1 MKLRAP
7 AIPLITVDPYFSVWS
22 KDEHLNYAK
31 TVHWTGKSNS
41 IVGTVTVDGAE
52 YSFLGYHRN
61 LRKMRQLSLEIT
73 ALSTV
78 AVYENGAIRLTVSFT
93 TPLLP
98 LDYERMTRPV
108 SYMEA
113 SFTALDGK
121 EHEVTLRV
129 QAEESLCLDHV
140 GQSPVVA
147 EEVAISDSLH
157 GMRMGNSVQ
166 EPLSRDGD
174 DLRIDWGYFY
184 LAMEGT
190 DVQCTAPVIEGVRQ
204 VAVSAPMKPSERR
217 LVLFAYDDVASI
229 EYFGQPL
236 CSFWNRNGKTIGTAI
251 AEAAA
256 EYDEVM
262 ARARAFSAELYRD
275 AAAAGG
281 EQYAELLSLAYR
293 QVIAA
298 HKLVVDAD
306 GELLFISKECFS
318 NGCAATVDVS
328 YPSVPLFLLYDPELV
343 KAMLRPVYR
352 YAASADWHEK
362 YRFDFAPHDVGRYP
376 RLNGQVYGYDR
387 ASGEMR
393 LAKQMPVEECGNM
406 LIMEAAVA
414 VATGNADFAA
424 SHMDVLEGWVR
435 YLTENGR
442 DPENQL
448 CTDDFAGHLAHNCNL
463 SLKAIMGIVGFSLL
477 LGMQGDREGE
487 AHYVALAREMAD
499 HFKKY
504 AANGDG
510 SFRLAYDRPDTFSMK
525 YNMVW
530 DKLWGTGI
538 FGQELMDAELAENER
553 HFNTYGMPLDSR
565 AEYTKSDWL
574 VWTASM
580 AADKET
586 FERFVAPLWLAY
598 HTSPSRV
605 PMTDWYDTVSAQIVS
620 FQNRTVQG
628 GLFMKLLM
636 EKTKSKA

>member
-22 KDEHLNYAK
+22 RDENLNYAK
-31 TVHWTGKSNS
+31 TVHWTGKINS
-41 IVGTVTVDGAE
+41 IIGSVLVDGVE
-52 YSFLGYHRN
+52 FSFFGYHRN
-61 LRKMRQLSLEIT
+61 LRKLPQVSLEIT
-73 ALSTV
+73 ALSTTV
-78 AVYENGAIRLTVSFT
+78 TCENEMIRLSATFT

-98 LDYERMTRPV
+98 RDYERLTRPV
-108 SYMEA
+108 SYIEA
-113 SFTALDGK
+113 TYTVLDGK
-121 EHEVTLRV
+121 EHEVALRMH
-129 QAEESLCLDHV
+129 AEETLCLDLAR
-140 GQSPVVA
+140 QSPITTEQV
-147 EEVAISDSLH
+147 EISDTLR

-166 EPLSRDGD
+166 KPLNRDGD

-184 LAMEGT
+184 LMAAGSGT
-190 DVQCTAPVIEGVRQ
+190 QCEAYSADGFRYISLTTPLRQ
-204 VAVSAPMKPSERR
+204 NERG
-217 LVLFAYDDVASI
+217 LVLFAYDDIVSI
-229 EYFGQPL
+229 EYFGKPL
-236 CSFWNRNGKTIGTAI
+236 RSYWNRDGKTIETAI

-262 ARARAFSAELYRD
+262 KRASAFSTALYND
-275 AAAAGG
+275 ALEAGG

-298 HKLVVDAD
+298 HKLVVDENGD
-306 GELLFISKECFS
+306 LLFISKECFS

-352 YAASADWHEK
+352 YAASSDWVEK

-376 RLNGQVYGYDR
+376 RLNGQVYGYNR
-387 ASGEMR
+387 ETGEMS

-406 LIMEAAVA
+406 IIMETAVA
-414 VATGNADFAA
+414 IATGNADFAA
-424 SHMDVLEGWVR
+424 SHMNVLEGWVR
-435 YLTENGR
+435 YLIDNGR

-463 SLKAIMGIVGFSLL
+463 SLKAIMGIAGFSIL
-477 LGMQGDREGE
+477 LGMLGKKDEE
-487 AHYVALAREMAD
+487 AHYLSLAREMAA
-499 HFKKY
+499 HFKAH

-510 SFRLAYDRPDTFSMK
+510 SYRLAYDRPGTFSMK

-530 DKLWGTGI
+530 DKLWGTDI
-538 FGQELMDAELAENER
+538 FGQPLMDAELAANMR

-565 AEYTKSDWL
+565 ADYTKSDWL
-574 VWTASM
+574 VWTGSM
-580 AADKET
+580 TDDKNI
-586 FERFVAPLWLAY
+586 FKAFISPLWNAY

-636 EKTKSKA
+636 EKAKKN